1 MNEYIFFRTNSPEFF
16 WFAMA
21 WVATGLMWTTKRT
34 ALANRII
41 EHIQRA
47 PIEPDLPI
55 IAP

>member
-1 MNEYIFFRTNSPEFF
+1 MNEYIFFLTNSPEFF